1 MASEQALTNGIPLQD
16 RAEVL
21 RRLAPLLHACGG
33 RLLLFGSRAR
43 GDARPASD
51 IDLAVHATDPIPA
64 HWLASARESLEDSA
78 VPFRI
83 DLLDYATLSSEMR
96 QAIDKEAVAW
106 TD

>member
-1 MASEQALTNGIPLQD
+1 MASRQAPANSVPFHD

-51 IDLAVHATDPIPA
+51 IDLAVRAAGPIPA
-64 HWLASARESLEDSA
+64 HWLASARESLEDSL
-78 VPFRI
+78 VPFKV
-83 DLLDYATLSSEMR
+83 DLLDYAALSPEMR
-96 QAIDKEAVAW
+96 QAIDREAVAW